1 MSGKKFTDNMKNKQ
15 WKFVRDQL
23 LTKSPMSYRIPL
35 MRDKACHLWLMEGVD
50 KKGPHRILWNKLTC
64 PLVTPVTTRRS
75 EVGGSS
81 PTCRSHDKSATT
93 VPDRLMLRTSHLE
106 LPNLTILEKKN
117 MTLHL
122 NALQTEPVSMHY

>member
-1 MSGKKFTDNMKNKQ
+1 
-15 WKFVRDQL
+15 
-23 LTKSPMSYRIPL
+23 
-35 MRDKACHLWLMEGVD
+35 MEGVD
-50 KKGPHRILWNKLTC
+50 KKGPYRILWNKLTC

-106 LPNLTILEKKN
+106 LPNPTILGKKFKKWLFIL
-117 MTLHL
+117 MLFKL
-122 NALQTEPVSMHY
+122 NQLQCSARINIWAEILKELKWCALVFVGCTWQDHPV

>member
-1 MSGKKFTDNMKNKQ
+1 MQ
-15 WKFVRDQL
+15 
-23 LTKSPMSYRIPL
+23 
-35 MRDKACHLWLMEGVD
+35 DKACHLWLMEGVE
-50 KKGPHRILWNKLTC
+50 KKKSYRILWNKLTC

-106 LPNLTILEKKN
+106 LTKSNNIRKKN
-117 MTLHL
+117 LKMTLHL
-122 NALQTEPVSMHY
+122 NALQTEPASMQR